1 MLSIKKV
8 KLITI
13 LVKNE
18 INIKFTIYKLKTFSY
33 NKTMKRKILMIVEY
47 NGTNFYGWQKQ
58 TGRRTV
64 QGELEEKLFLLTKEK
79 CTVEGSGR
87 TDKGVHALNQ
97 VATVDIS
104 SPIPLKNFK
113 QALNKLLSSDVVV
126 KKVSLCKDDFHPRF
140 DVKRKTYEYVV
151 DISKT
156 RRAIDYN
163 LITYY
168 PYNVDIERMKKA
180 SSLFIGKHNFKAF
193 CSAHTNV
200 TNYEREIFD
209 FKISKHDNRIKFL
222 ITGSGFLYNM
232 VRIIVGT
239 LLNIEKIGE
248 ENILKAFET
257 GDRSLTGKTMPPN
270 GLYLKKVEYLK

>member
-1 MLSIKKV
+1 M
-8 KLITI
+8 
-13 LVKNE
+13 E
-18 INIKFTIYKLKTFSY
+18 
-33 NKTMKRKILMIVEY
+33 RKILMIVEY

-58 TGRRTV
+58 KGRRTV
-64 QGELEEKLFLLTKEK
+64 QGELEEKIMLLTKEK

-97 VATVDIS
+97 VATATIS
-104 SPIPLKNFK
+104 SKIPLANFK
-113 QALNKLLSSDVVV
+113 IALNKFLSDDVVV
-126 KKVSLCKDDFHPRF
+126 KRVKICKNDFHPRF
-140 DVKRKTYEYVV
+140 DAKRKTYEYVV

-168 PYNVDIERMKKA
+168 PYKVDFERMKRA
-180 SSLFIGKHNFKAF
+180 SALFIGKHNFKAF
-193 CSAHTNV
+193 CSARANV
-200 TNYEREIFD
+200 SSYEREIYEL
-209 FKISKHDNRIKFL
+209 KISKQGNRIKFL
-222 ITGSGFLYNM
+222 ITGNGFLYNM

-248 ENILKAFET
+248 ENILKAFES

-270 GLYLKKVEYLK
+270 GLYLKKVEYLDKNELSLLQNTFKCDKI